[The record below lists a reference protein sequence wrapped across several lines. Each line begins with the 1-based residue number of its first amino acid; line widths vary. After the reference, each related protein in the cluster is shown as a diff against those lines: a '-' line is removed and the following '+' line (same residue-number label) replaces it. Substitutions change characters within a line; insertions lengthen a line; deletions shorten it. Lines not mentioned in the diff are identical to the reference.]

1 LSSQKN
7 QPVPPSFH
15 RKPELWIHKT
25 ETHPLIPKRIKYF
38 IIYLSQ
44 VDRLQGTTGN
54 FFIFVDSDG
63 NIMDTTKIP
72 EDLKQRLVSLYGEK
86 EAENLMGT
94 RRLHSLYYLAFKKK
108 FRKDFGLPLPVV
120 LFSLLFIA
128 LLFILLR
135 ILNG

>member
-1 LSSQKN
+1 
-7 QPVPPSFH
+7 
-15 RKPELWIHKT
+15 
-25 ETHPLIPKRIKYF
+25 
-38 IIYLSQ
+38 
-44 VDRLQGTTGN
+44 
-54 FFIFVDSDG
+54 
-63 NIMDTTKIP
+63 
-72 EDLKQRLVSLYGEK
+72 VSLYGEK